1 VAVVMLVGAAFVI
14 LVTGLAVGNGDGAS
28 GSESIPFE
36 LLPFPDS
43 AVTST
48 TQ

>member
-1 VAVVMLVGAAFVI
+1 VAVVMLVAAAFVI
-14 LVTGLAVGNGDGAS
+14 LVTGLAVGNSDGAS